1 MESVRSAINF
11 DKEKLSGMKVLMID
25 DIPSNLDILGHILK
39 QVGLNVSVALNGTI
53 ALKIINEDKPDL
65 VLLDIMMPDISG
77 YDVCRKLKKNDDT
90 KDIPVIFITAM
101 AQTEDLIEGFEVGG
115 ADYVVKPFEEREVLA
130 RIGSQ
135 LSLRKIAYEKEELIR
150 KLDSLS
156 RIDPLTKLSNR
167 RDILEKLEYEQ
178 AKYER
183 FGKDFSIILGDI
195 DYFKKINH

>member
-1 MESVRSAINF
+1 
-11 DKEKLSGMKVLMID
+11 MKVLMID
-25 DIPSNLDILGHILK
+25 DTPSNLDILGHILK

-135 LSLRKIAYEKEELIR
+135 LSLR
-150 KLDSLS
+150 
-156 RIDPLTKLSNR
+156 
-167 RDILEKLEYEQ
+167 
-178 AKYER
+178 
-183 FGKDFSIILGDI
+183 
-195 DYFKKINH
+195 